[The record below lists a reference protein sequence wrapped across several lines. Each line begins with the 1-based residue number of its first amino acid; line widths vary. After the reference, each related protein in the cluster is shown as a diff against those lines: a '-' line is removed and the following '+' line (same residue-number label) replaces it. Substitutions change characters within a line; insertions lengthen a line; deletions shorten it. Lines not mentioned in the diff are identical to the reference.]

1 MGRRLLAL
9 AMFVVFVARV
19 AAQDA
24 ASAESAYRAAVA
36 AATAEY
42 VRILKEAVVVE
53 TKKGDLDAALAVRD
67 KIKAIECKASI
78 GSLLP
83 KLAGTHWIADKG
95 ATFEWKADST
105 FLHKG
110 GVRPC
115 IAVDAT
121 HLVIYFDPT
130 RVDVLEFDKDLT
142 KFERFQLSSQ
152 PKSIEAGKRKGGD
165 SPCLAVDATRVVN
178 FFDNTRVDVLVFD
191 KELTKFEHCKLSSQ
205 PKPIE
210 AGKRAAK

>member
-9 AMFVVFVARV
+9 AMLVVFVARV
-19 AAQDA
+19 PAQDA

-83 KLAGTHWIADKG
+83 KLAGTNWIADKG

-115 IAVDAT
+115 IA
-121 HLVIYFDPT
+121 I
-130 RVDVLEFDKDLT
+130 
-142 KFERFQLSSQ
+142 
-152 PKSIEAGKRKGGD
+152 
-165 SPCLAVDATRVVN
+165 DATRVVN

-205 PKPIE
+205 PKPLE